1 MAAATKTKKTS
12 TRAIGRTAVEGRNNR
27 AQRSKTYRAAAAEY
41 AAIRELRKKNWI
53 AAHIR
58 ERRFELEL
66 TQQQVA
72 DMATTSHSYISR
84 VERGDHLPT
93 LPILAKILAVL
104 DEEIVITIQERGV
117 PADEA
122 ERETAAVPELVAT

>member
-1 MAAATKTKKTS
+1 MAAATKIKKTS
-12 TRAIGRTAVEGRNNR
+12 TRAIGRTAVDGRNNR

-72 DMATTSHSYISR
+72 DMANTSHSFISR

-104 DEEIVITIQERGV
+104 DEEIVITIQEKGV

>member
-1 MAAATKTKKTS
+1 MAAATKTKKIS

-72 DMATTSHSYISR
+72 DMANTSHSYISR